1 MLAFFAVAAMGLTA
15 CQNDIEEKIE
25 AKESVVVTFV
35 ADSAAESRTSVDTSG
50 DVPVFAWGNDETF
63 AVLEQTTS
71 LASAT
76 NVEYAK
82 DDEGKA
88 TITAT
93 FDHNA
98 GQSEYKYVAVYPL
111 SGYYESDSESIYAAK
126 LYLSNN
132 QTMYSDAS
140 YDPNADLMVSKVVTT
155 AAQPTEAQYLQFTR
169 LAAVAKMSI
178 KGVEGTI
185 EKVIFTA
192 NGKNIAG
199 TIKADLENI
208 ANEDGTHNFV
218 VAEGSDTI
226 TIDGAVNNGAVYF
239 TLLPTTLEAGEGY
252 TVTIITEDKIYAKK
266 GTIPEGKSLQFAAG
280 MVTRFGVNMEGVVA
294 GDKWMLVRDVNEL
307 EAGDIVT
314 FAAANYDFVL
324 GCYVSTNFPYASYN
338 TDIVKAGDYL
348 YHPVVTDKSKYQYM
362 IQPLVV
368 VKSDESVAAFD
379 FYNGVDYEGDTKTGY
394 LTNVVTNNYL
404 VLNSYPSVNSLFY
417 TTIDDNGVASLNA
430 TDSEFTNKDLKFYN
444 YNPNSTTSS
453 YRRFVC
459 IDSEKIDAEKHDD
472 VCIYKKVGAKG
483 VVPTAGAV
491 VTVPEEEEPIVIGKE
506 GAEAATEITE
516 VKFSYVG
523 DWTISVSDNA
533 DWLTLN
539 YADGKLSYTAT
550 ANADAKREATVT
562 ITASHDGE
570 EDLTWSFDV
579 VQKGEPQIA
588 TVAEFIGKSV
598 DLYAEYIVTG
608 RLTKKATRH
617 SGYTTVADLNDDT
630 QVATFVYIDNKD
642 GKTFFDNSDDVEL
655 GDIVQFVAPVT
666 SSKTGGS
673 KAIHTIFNGYYNL
686 SATTN
691 VDHVAYSG
699 GEVTVTINKEGN
711 LTPQTI
717 TGTVNR
723 SFATVTPNGDKFVV
737 KLDANEGAPREVV
750 ATFTDGLATTSV
762 AIVQGA
768 DTSKGNTWELVT
780 DATTLEAGD
789 KVIIAAKDYDV
800 AMSTTIASDRRD
812 EIAVTKL
819 GNYYITP
826 AVGVQTLVLGAGS
839 VEGTFAF
846 YDDTNKGF
854 LVSSITSS
862 SASVAKLENQS
873 YVDENASFNVTITDG
888 AAKIKNVAGEFSSN
902 YISYNTSKYFISS
915 TSTGQALSLYRLVG
929 VKGEIPVVAAD
940 VTANNAVISE
950 DAAVSA
956 TPIPEV
962 VFNYVGDWDITAT
975 TDAEW
980 ITSLAFDKANNCLTY
995 TAEAN
1000 LGAVRETT
1008 VTITA
1013 TLAGQTDITWEF
1025 NLLQKGFIPKMT
1037 IAEYIAIPANDRSDN
1052 EYVRYEL
1059 TGRITEA
1066 EKIFQ
1071 NLAIFT
1077 IDDESGDPIEVRG
1090 LVDEATNQNVAGDLN
1105 LKVGDVIT
1113 ITVPRLTDVE
1123 TAGKSGKPAY
1133 YISHYNIE
1141 ATATAAEYTAG
1152 STATISIATTSG
1164 LDVTYEMGDCDFA
1177 EISYTTD
1184 PTSENTTATVTF
1196 TSTNEAEVARSVD
1209 VTFKTGLAST
1219 TVTVTQKID
1228 PAKIKGWV
1236 LVTDAS
1242 ELAIGDE
1249 VIIVAKN
1256 ANYALGCYTSSS
1268 TTTANKNTSE
1278 VVINGNSIT
1287 SEEVES
1293 KSVQKFT
1300 LVEGYIT
1307 NTFAFEFTYNS
1318 STYYLYA
1325 NSGVKLY
1332 SNKNNGGRA
1341 FAIDI
1346 EADGNAIITSQG
1358 TTKYVITYNYKGSP
1372 AAFTTSGISASLA
1385 TDVDADIC
1393 IYKNTEK

>member
-50 DVPVFAWGNDETF
+50 DVPVFAWGNNETF

-199 TIKADLENI
+199 TINADLENI

-239 TLLPTTLEAGEGY
+239 TLMPTTLAAGDEY
-252 TVTIITEDKIYAKK
+252 TVTIVTEDKIYVKK
-266 GTIPEGKSLQFAAG
+266 GTIPDGKSLQFAAG

-314 FAAANYDFVL
+314 FVSKNYNWVM
-324 GCYVSTNFPYASYN
+324 GKWASSYPYASY
-338 TDIVKAGDYL
+338 TEVVKIGDYL
-348 YHPVVTDKSKYQYM
+348 YHPIAAASEANNR
-362 IQPLVV
+362 IQHLVV
-368 VKSDESVAAFD
+368 APRAGKENAFE
-379 FYNGVDYEGDTKTGY
+379 FYNQPNEYDGDSYSGY
-394 LTNVVTNNYL
+394 ICTYSTNNNL
-404 VLNSYPSVNSLFY
+404 KVQTTPSGRSLFY
-417 TTIDDNGVASLNA
+417 TTIEDGTATLEA
-430 TDSEFTNKDLKFYN
+430 TDSDHTYKKLRYRAYSGGN
-444 YNPNSTTSS
+444 TTSN
-453 YRRFVC
+453 RRFGC
-459 IDSEKIDAEKHDD
+459 TSTITNEHDD
-472 VCIYKKVGAKG
+472 ICIYKIAGGVKG
-483 VVPTAGAV
+483 VVPTPEAQF
-491 VTVPEEEEPIVIGKE
+491 TVPAENSPVVIGKE
-506 GAEAATEITE
+506 GATGAEFETVA
-516 VKFSYVG
+516 FNYVG

-539 YADGKLSYTAT
+539 YADEKLSYTAT
-550 ANADAKREATVT
+550 ANTGAVRNAVVT

-570 EDLTWSFDV
+570 DDIVKTFKV
-579 VQKGEPQIA
+579 VQKGEPQPI
-588 TVAEFIGKSV
+588 SV
-598 DLYAEYIVTG
+598 EDFAKLGVDANAEYLVTG
-608 RLTKKATRH
+608 VITTSVKSNTSDTEISDGKGNTAKFRYVYTADNKSSFYNTDANALGNVVTILATKTN
-617 SGYTTVADLNDDT
+617 SGY
-630 QVATFVYIDNKD
+630 
-642 GKTFFDNSDDVEL
+642 
-655 GDIVQFVAPVT
+655 
-666 SSKTGGS
+666 GGS
-673 KAIHTIFNGYYNL
+673 SSAHALCQGYYNL
-686 SATTN
+686 SATVET
-691 VDHVAYSG
+691 DHVAYSG
-699 GEVTVTINKEGN
+699 GDVKVTIAKGGT

-717 TGTVNR
+717 TGSVSELFAQLIYTENATE
-723 SFATVTPNGDKFVV
+723 ATV
-737 KLDANEGAPREVV
+737 KLPTNEGAPREVV

-768 DTSKGNTWELVT
+768 DTTKGNTWELVT
-780 DATTLEAGD
+780 DAATLEAGD

-800 AMSTTIASDRRD
+800 AMSTTIASDRRS
-812 EIAVTKL
+812 ETAVTKI
-819 GNYYITP
+819 GNYYLVP
-826 AVGVQTLVLGAGS
+826 SALDVQTFVLGAGS
-839 VEGTFAF
+839 VDGTFAF
-846 YDDTNKGF
+846 YDATNKGF

-862 SASVAKLENQS
+862 SASVAKLENQP
-873 YVDENASFNVTITDG
+873 YVDENASFNVTIADG
-888 AAKIKNVAGEFSSN
+888 AATIKNVAGEFSGN

-929 VKGEIPVVAAD
+929 VKGTIPVVAAD
-940 VTANNAVISE
+940 VTANDAVISE

-1059 TGRITEA
+1059 TGRIIEA
-1066 EKIFQ
+1066 EDIFQ
-1071 NLAIFT
+1071 SLAVFT
-1077 IDDESGDPIEVRG
+1077 IDDESGDPIQVRG
-1090 LVDEATNQNVAGDLN
+1090 LVDESTNQNVAGNLN

-1177 EISYTTD
+1177 TISYTTD

-1196 TSTNEAEVARSVD
+1196 TSTNEAEAARSVD

-1228 PAKIKGWV
+1228 PAKVKGWV

-1256 ANYALGCYTSSS
+1256 ANYALGCFTS
-1268 TTTANKNTSE
+1268 THANNANSKKSE
-1278 VVINGNSIT
+1278 VVINGNSIS
-1287 SEEVES
+1287 SEEVNS
-1293 KSVQKFT
+1293 KDVQKFT
-1300 LVEGYIT
+1300 LVEGYSDGT
-1307 NTFAFEFTYNS
+1307 VAFEFDLSGTTYYMYYTTGGLKMHTTKASNS
-1318 STYYLYA
+1318 RAWTIDVAADGEATITSKSSGKVVRFNYVSSSGGFSTYSTTA
-1325 NSGVKLY
+1325 N
-1332 SNKNNGGRA
+1332 
-1341 FAIDI
+1341 
-1346 EADGNAIITSQG
+1346 
-1358 TTKYVITYNYKGSP
+1358 
-1372 AAFTTSGISASLA
+1372 LA
-1385 TDVDADIC
+1385 TDAQAAIC
-1393 IYKNTEK
+1393 IYKNTEKE

>member
-35 ADSAAESRTSVDTSG
+35 ADSAAESRTSVNTEG
-50 DVPVFAWGNDETF
+50 DVPVFAWGNNETF

-98 GQSEYKYVAVYPL
+98 GQSGYKYVAVYPL
-111 SGYYESDSESIYAAK
+111 SGYYESDSESINTAK

-140 YDPNADLMVSKVVTT
+140 YDPNADLMVSKVVAT

-199 TIKADLENI
+199 TINADLENI

-239 TLLPTTLEAGEGY
+239 TLMPTTLEAGDEY
-252 TVTIITEDKIYAKK
+252 TVTIVTEDKIYAKK
-266 GTIPEGKSLQFAAG
+266 GTIPESKSLQFAAG

-314 FAAANYDFVL
+314 F
-324 GCYVSTNFPYASYN
+324 VSKNNNWVMGKWASNFPYASY
-338 TDIVKAGDYL
+338 TEVVKIGDYL
-348 YHPVVTDKSKYQYM
+348 YHPIAKASEANNR
-362 IQPLVV
+362 IQHLVV
-368 VKSDESVAAFD
+368 APRAGKENAFE
-379 FYNGVDYEGDTKTGY
+379 FYNQPNEYDDDDYSGY
-394 LTNVVTNNYL
+394 ICTNSSNNYL
-404 VLNSYPSVNSLFY
+404 KVQTTPSGRSLFY
-417 TTIDDNGVASLNA
+417 TTIEEDGTASLEA
-430 TDSEFTNKDLKFYN
+430 TDSDHTYKKLRYRAYNGGNVTNN
-444 YNPNSTTSS
+444 
-453 YRRFVC
+453 RRFGC
-459 IDSEKIDAEKHDD
+459 TNTITNEHDD
-472 VCIYKKVGAKG
+472 ICIYKIAGGVKG
-483 VVPTAGAV
+483 VVPTPEAQF
-491 VTVPEEEEPIVIGKE
+491 TVPDEDEPVVIGKE

-550 ANADAKREATVT
+550 ANTGAVRNAVVT

-570 EDLTWSFDV
+570 DDIVKTFNV
-579 VQKGEPQIA
+579 VQKGEPQPI
-588 TVAEFIGKSV
+588 SV
-598 DLYAEYIVTG
+598 EDFAKLGVDENAEYIVTG
-608 RLTKKATRH
+608 ILTTIPTSNYSNLVVSDADGNTANFRYVYMANNTSTLLYNNKDIKVGDVVTILATKTN
-617 SGYTTVADLNDDT
+617 SGY
-630 QVATFVYIDNKD
+630 
-642 GKTFFDNSDDVEL
+642 
-655 GDIVQFVAPVT
+655 
-666 SSKTGGS
+666 GGS
-673 KAIHTIFNGYYNL
+673 SSAHALCQGYYNL
-686 SATTN
+686 SATVET
-691 VDHVAYSG
+691 DRVAYSG
-699 GEVTVTINKEGN
+699 GEVKVTIAKGGT

-717 TGTVNR
+717 TGSVSELWAQLIYTENATE
-723 SFATVTPNGDKFVV
+723 ATV
-737 KLDANEGAPREVV
+737 KLPTNEGAPREVV

-768 DTSKGNTWELVT
+768 DTSNGNTWELVT
-780 DATTLEAGD
+780 DAATLEAGD

-800 AMSTTIASDRRD
+800 AMSTNITSDRRS
-812 EIAVTKL
+812 EAAVTKI
-819 GNYYITP
+819 GNYYLVPT
-826 AVGVQTLVLGAGS
+826 ALDVQTFVLGAGS
-839 VEGTFAF
+839 VDGTFAF

-862 SASVAKLENQS
+862 SSSVAKLENQS
-873 YVDENASFNVTITDG
+873 YVDENASFNVTIADG
-888 AAKIKNVAGEFSSN
+888 AAKIKNVAGEFSGN

-929 VKGEIPVVAAD
+929 VKGTIPVVAAD
-940 VTANNAVISE
+940 VTANDAVISE

-956 TPIPEV
+956 TAIPEV

-980 ITSLAFDKANNCLTY
+980 ITSLAFDKANNYLTY

-1013 TLAGQTDITWEF
+1013 TLAGQTDITWDF

-1037 IAEYIAIPANDRSDN
+1037 IAEYIAIPEEDMSDN
-1052 EYVRYEL
+1052 VYVRYEL
-1059 TGRITEA
+1059 TGRIENIESPSATNS
-1066 EKIFQ
+1066 K
-1071 NLAIFT
+1071 FT
-1077 IDDESGDPIEVRG
+1077 ITDGTESVQVYG
-1090 LVDEATNQNVAGDLN
+1090 LVVENSDKDYGDLN
-1105 LKVGDVIT
+1105 LKVGDVVT
-1113 ITVPRLTDVE
+1113 ITAPRIANCD
-1123 TAGKSGKPAY
+1123 TAGKGSTNPAY

-1209 VTFKTGLAST
+1209 VTFTTGLAST

-1228 PAKIKGWV
+1228 PAKVKGWI

-1256 ANYALGCYTSSS
+1256 ANYALGCFTS
-1268 TTTANKNTSE
+1268 THANNANSKKSE
-1278 VVINGNSIT
+1278 VVINGNSIS
-1287 SEEVES
+1287 SEEVNS
-1293 KSVQKFT
+1293 KDVQKFT
-1300 LVEGYIT
+1300 LVEGYSEGT
-1307 NTFAFEFTYNS
+1307 VAFEFDLSGTTYYMYYTTGGLKMHTTKASNS
-1318 STYYLYA
+1318 RAWTVDVAADGEATITSKSSSKVVRFNYVSSSGGFSTYLTTA
-1325 NSGVKLY
+1325 N
-1332 SNKNNGGRA
+1332 
-1341 FAIDI
+1341 
-1346 EADGNAIITSQG
+1346 
-1358 TTKYVITYNYKGSP
+1358 
-1372 AAFTTSGISASLA
+1372 LA
-1385 TDVDADIC
+1385 TDAQAAIC
-1393 IYKNTEK
+1393 IYKNTEKE

>member
-1 MLAFFAVAAMGLTA
+1 MLAFIAVAAMGLTA

-50 DVPVFAWGNDETF
+50 DVPVFAWGNNETF

-71 LASAT
+71 SFASDT

-199 TIKADLENI
+199 TINADLENI

-239 TLLPTTLEAGEGY
+239 TLLPTTLEAGDEY
-252 TVTIITEDKIYAKK
+252 TVTIVTDKNIYVKK
-266 GTIPEGKSLQFAAG
+266 GTIPSGKSLQFAAG

-314 FAAANYDFVL
+314 F
-324 GCYVSTNFPYASYN
+324 VSKNNNWVMGKWGSYYPYASY
-338 TDIVKAGDYL
+338 TEVVKIGDYL
-348 YHPVVTDKSKYQYM
+348 YHPIADASEANNR
-362 IQPLVV
+362 IQHLVV
-368 VKSDESVAAFD
+368 APRAGKENAFE
-379 FYNGVDYEGDTKTGY
+379 FYNQADEYDDDDYYGY
-394 LTNVVTNNYL
+394 ICTYSTNNYL
-404 VLNSYPSVNSLFY
+404 KVQATPSGKSLFY
-417 TTIDDNGVASLNA
+417 TTIAEDGTATLEA
-430 TDSEFTNKDLKFYN
+430 TDSDDKYKKLRYRAYNGGNKTDN
-444 YNPNSTTSS
+444 
-453 YRRFVC
+453 RRFGC
-459 IDSEKIDAEKHDD
+459 TNTTTDEHDD
-472 VCIYKKVGAKG
+472 ICIYKIAGGVKG
-483 VVPTAGAV
+483 VVPTPEAQF
-491 VTVPEEEEPIVIGKE
+491 TVPAENSPVVIVKE

-550 ANADAKREATVT
+550 ANTGAVRNAVVT

-570 EDLTWSFDV
+570 DDIVKTFKV
-579 VQKGEPQIA
+579 VQKGEPQPI
-588 TVAEFIGKSV
+588 SV
-598 DLYAEYIVTG
+598 KDFSALGVDPNAEYLVTG
-608 RLTKKATRH
+608 VITTRVEYSSDDTVISDGKGNTANFRYVYTADNTSSFYKTEANALGNVVTILATKTN
-617 SGYTTVADLNDDT
+617 SGY
-630 QVATFVYIDNKD
+630 
-642 GKTFFDNSDDVEL
+642 G
-655 GDIVQFVAPVT
+655 
-666 SSKTGGS
+666 GGS
-673 KAIHTIFNGYYNL
+673 SSSAHALCQGYYNL
-686 SATTN
+686 SATVET
-691 VDHVAYSG
+691 DRVAYSG
-699 GEVTVTINKEGN
+699 GEVKVTIAKGGT

-717 TGTVNR
+717 TGSVSELFAQLIYTENATE
-723 SFATVTPNGDKFVV
+723 ATV
-737 KLDANEGAPREVV
+737 KLAANEGAPRKVV

-762 AIVQGA
+762 TIIQGA
-768 DTSKGNTWELVT
+768 DTSNGNTWELVT
-780 DATTLEAGD
+780 DAATLEAGD

-800 AMSTTIASDRRD
+800 AMSTTINSSDRRD
-812 EIAVTKL
+812 EIAVDKL
-819 GNYYITP
+819 GNYYLVP
-826 AVGVQTLVLGAGS
+826 SALGVQTFVLGAGS
-839 VEGTFAF
+839 VDGTFAF
-846 YDDTNKGF
+846 YDDTNNGF

-862 SASVAKLENQS
+862 SSSVAKLENQS
-873 YVDENASFNVTITDG
+873 YVDENASFNVTIADG
-888 AAKIKNVAGEFSSN
+888 AAKIKNVAGEFSGN

-929 VKGEIPVVAAD
+929 VKGTIPVVAAD
-940 VTANNAVISE
+940 VTVNQAVISE

-1025 NLLQKGFIPKMT
+1025 KLLQKGFIPKMT
-1037 IAEYIAIPANDRSDN
+1037 IAEYNAIPAEDRSDN

-1059 TGRITEA
+1059 TGRIESIESGSLTDA
-1066 EKIFQ
+1066 K
-1071 NLAIFT
+1071 FT
-1077 IDDESGDPIEVRG
+1077 IYDGTADVQVYSIYTEDGTKHFGNLD
-1090 LVDEATNQNVAGDLN
+1090 
-1105 LKVGDVIT
+1105 LKVGDVVT
-1113 ITVPRLTDVE
+1113 LTAPRRTDVD
-1123 TAGKSGKPAY
+1123 TAGKGNKYPAY

-1141 ATATAAEYTAG
+1141 AIATTAEYTSG

-1196 TSTNEAEVARSVD
+1196 TSTNEAEAARSVD
-1209 VTFKTGLAST
+1209 VTFTTGLAST
-1219 TVTVTQKID
+1219 TVTVSQDVD
-1228 PAKIKGWV
+1228 PAKVKGWV

-1242 ELAIGDE
+1242 TLGIGDE
-1249 VIIVAKN
+1249 IIIAAKDS
-1256 ANYALGCYTSSS
+1256 AVALGVSS
-1268 TTTANKNTSE
+1268 A
-1278 VVINGNSIT
+1278 SIT
-1287 SEEVES
+1287 TQKSFPGVAVNKVGTAIVDEAEEVGMQTFTIVES
-1293 KSVQKFT
+1293 DTAGKIA
-1300 LVEGYIT
+1300 L
-1307 NTFAFEFTYNS
+1307 EFTHKN
-1318 STYYLYA
+1318 STYYLYVGSSLKGNTTKASNYARLSISIDSASGAADIMCSAGTAYYPSYNSTA
-1325 NSGVKLY
+1325 NSF
-1332 SNKNNGGRA
+1332 GGKKKA
-1341 FAIDI
+1341 EVENPVA
-1346 EADGNAIITSQG
+1346 
-1358 TTKYVITYNYKGSP
+1358 
-1372 AAFTTSGISASLA
+1372 
-1385 TDVDADIC
+1385 
-1393 IYKNTEK
+1393 IYKKKK

>member
-199 TIKADLENI
+199 TINADLANI

-239 TLLPTTLEAGEGY
+239 TLLPTTLEAGNEY
-252 TVTIITEDKIYAKK
+252 TVTIVTEDKIYAKK
-266 GTIPEGKSLQFAAG
+266 GTIPEDKSLQFAAG

-394 LTNVVTNNYL
+394 LANMDTNNRL
-404 VLNSYPSVNSLFY
+404 VLNSYPSANSLFY
-417 TTIDDNGVASLNA
+417 TTIDENGIATLEA
-430 TDSEFTNKDLKFYN
+430 TDSSNNYKSLKY
-444 YNPNSTTSS
+444 YEYSSTSH
-453 YRRFVC
+453 RFVC
-459 IDSEKIDAEKHDD
+459 TNSTGTKYDD
-472 VCIYKKVGAKG
+472 ILIYKIAGDVKG
-483 VVPTAGAV
+483 VVPTPEAQF
-491 VTVPEEEEPIVIGKE
+491 TVPDEDEPVVIVKE
-506 GAEAATEITE
+506 GAEVATEITE
-516 VKFSYVG
+516 VVFSYVG

-550 ANADAKREATVT
+550 ANTGAVRNAVVT

-570 EDLTWSFDV
+570 DDIVKTFNV
-579 VQKGEPQIA
+579 VQKGEPQPI
-588 TVAEFIGKSV
+588 SV
-598 DLYAEYIVTG
+598 EDFAKLGVDENAEYIVTG
-608 RLTKKATRH
+608 ILTTIPTSNYSNLVVSDADGNTANFRYVYMADNTSSLLYNNKDIKVGDVVTILATKTN
-617 SGYTTVADLNDDT
+617 SGY
-630 QVATFVYIDNKD
+630 
-642 GKTFFDNSDDVEL
+642 
-655 GDIVQFVAPVT
+655 
-666 SSKTGGS
+666 GGS
-673 KAIHTIFNGYYNL
+673 SSAHALCQGYYNL
-686 SATTN
+686 SATVET
-691 VDHVAYSG
+691 DRVAYSG
-699 GEVTVTINKEGN
+699 GEVKVTIAKGGT

-717 TGTVNR
+717 TGSVSELFAQLIYTENATE
-723 SFATVTPNGDKFVV
+723 ATV
-737 KLDANEGAPREVV
+737 KLPTNEGAPREVV

-762 AIVQGA
+762 TIIQGA
-768 DTSKGNTWELVT
+768 DTSNGNTWELVT
-780 DATTLEAGD
+780 DAATLEAGD

-800 AMSTTIASDRRD
+800 AMSTNITSDRRD
-812 EIAVTKL
+812 EAAVTKI
-819 GNYYITP
+819 GNYYLVP
-826 AVGVQTLVLGAGS
+826 SALDVQTFVLGAGS
-839 VEGTFAF
+839 VDGTFAF

-862 SASVAKLENQS
+862 SSSVAKLENQP
-873 YVDENASFNVTITDG
+873 YVDENASFNVTIADG
-888 AAKIKNVAGEFSSN
+888 AAKIKNVAGEFSGN

-940 VTANNAVISE
+940 VTANDAVISE

-980 ITSLAFDKANNCLTY
+980 ITSLAFDKANNYLTY

-1037 IAEYIAIPANDRSDN
+1037 IAEYIAIPEEDMSDN
-1052 EYVRYEL
+1052 IFIRYEL
-1059 TGRITEA
+1059 TGRIESIESTSA
-1066 EKIFQ
+1066 TSSK
-1071 NLAIFT
+1071 FT
-1077 IDDESGDPIEVRG
+1077 ITDGTEIVQVYG
-1090 LVDEATNQNVAGDLN
+1090 LVVENSDKDYGDLN
-1105 LKVGDVIT
+1105 LKVGDVVT
-1113 ITVPRLTDVE
+1113 ITAPRIANCD
-1123 TAGKSGKPAY
+1123 TAGKGSTNPAY

-1164 LDVTYEMGDCDFA
+1164 LEVTYEMGDCDFA
-1177 EISYTTD
+1177 TISYTTD

-1196 TSTNEAEVARSVD
+1196 TSTNEAEAARSVD
-1209 VTFKTGLAST
+1209 VTFTTGLAST
-1219 TVTVTQKID
+1219 TITVTQKID
-1228 PAKIKGWV
+1228 PAKVKGWV

-1256 ANYALGCYTSSS
+1256 ANYALGCFTS
-1268 TTTANKNTSE
+1268 THANNANSKKSE
-1278 VVINGNSIT
+1278 VVINGNSIS
-1287 SEEVES
+1287 SEEVNS
-1293 KSVQKFT
+1293 KDVQKFT
-1300 LVEGYIT
+1300 LVEGYSEGT
-1307 NTFAFEFTYNS
+1307 VAFEFDLSGTTYYMYYTTGGLKMHTTKASNS
-1318 STYYLYA
+1318 RAWTVDVAADGEATITSKSSSKVVRFNYVSSSGGFSTYSTTA
-1325 NSGVKLY
+1325 N
-1332 SNKNNGGRA
+1332 
-1341 FAIDI
+1341 
-1346 EADGNAIITSQG
+1346 
-1358 TTKYVITYNYKGSP
+1358 
-1372 AAFTTSGISASLA
+1372 LA
-1385 TDVDADIC
+1385 TDAQAAIC
-1393 IYKNTEK
+1393 IYKNTEKE

>member
-50 DVPVFAWGNDETF
+50 DVPVFAWGNNETF

-140 YDPNADLMVSKVVTT
+140 YDPNADLMVSKVVAT

-199 TIKADLENI
+199 TINADLENI

-218 VAEGSDTI
+218 VAEGSDSI

-239 TLLPTTLEAGEGY
+239 TLMPTTLAAGDEY
-252 TVTIITEDKIYAKK
+252 TVTIVTEDKIYVKK
-266 GTIPEGKSLQFAAG
+266 GTIPDGKSLQFAAG

-314 FAAANYDFVL
+314 F
-324 GCYVSTNFPYASYN
+324 VSKNNNWVMGKWASNFPYASY
-338 TDIVKAGDYL
+338 TEVVKIGDYL
-348 YHPVVTDKSKYQYM
+348 YHPIAAASEANNR
-362 IQPLVV
+362 IQHLVV
-368 VKSDESVAAFD
+368 APRAGKENAFE
-379 FYNGVDYEGDTKTGY
+379 FYNQPNEYDDDDYSGY
-394 LTNVVTNNYL
+394 ICTNSSNNYL
-404 VLNSYPSVNSLFY
+404 KVQTTPSGRSLFY
-417 TTIDDNGVASLNA
+417 TTIEEDGTATLEA
-430 TDSEFTNKDLKFYN
+430 TDSDHTYKKLRYRAYNGGNVTNN
-444 YNPNSTTSS
+444 
-453 YRRFVC
+453 RRFGC
-459 IDSEKIDAEKHDD
+459 TNTITNEHDD
-472 VCIYKKVGAKG
+472 ICIYKIAGGVKG
-483 VVPTAGAV
+483 VVPTPEAQF
-491 VTVPEEEEPIVIGKE
+491 TVPAENSPVVIGKE

-550 ANADAKREATVT
+550 ANTGAVRNAVVT

-570 EDLTWSFDV
+570 DDIVKTFKV
-579 VQKGEPQIA
+579 VQKGEPQPISVEDFA
-588 TVAEFIGKSV
+588 KLGVDPNAEYLVTGVITKSV
-598 DLYAEYIVTG
+598 EYSSSDTEISDGKGNTAKFRYVYTADNKSSFYNTDANVEGNVVTI
-608 RLTKKATRH
+608 LATKTN
-617 SGYTTVADLNDDT
+617 SGY
-630 QVATFVYIDNKD
+630 
-642 GKTFFDNSDDVEL
+642 
-655 GDIVQFVAPVT
+655 
-666 SSKTGGS
+666 GGS
-673 KAIHTIFNGYYNL
+673 SSAHALCQGYYNL
-686 SATTN
+686 SATVET
-691 VDHVAYSG
+691 DRVAYSG
-699 GEVTVTINKEGN
+699 GDVKVTITKGGT

-717 TGTVNR
+717 TGSVSELFAQLIYTENATE
-723 SFATVTPNGDKFVV
+723 ATV
-737 KLDANEGAPREVV
+737 KLAANEGAPRQVV

-762 AIVQGA
+762 TIIQGA
-768 DTSKGNTWELVT
+768 DTSNGNTWELVT
-780 DATTLEAGD
+780 DAATLEAGD

-800 AMSTTIASDRRD
+800 AMSTNITSDRRS
-812 EIAVTKL
+812 EAAVTKI
-819 GNYYITP
+819 GNYYLVPT
-826 AVGVQTLVLGAGS
+826 ALDVQTFVLGAGS
-839 VEGTFAF
+839 VDGTFAF

-862 SASVAKLENQS
+862 SASVAKLENQP

-888 AAKIKNVAGEFSSN
+888 AAKIKNVAGEFSGN

-929 VKGEIPVVAAD
+929 AKGEIPVVAAD

-980 ITSLAFDKANNCLTY
+980 ITSLAFDKANNYLTY

-1037 IAEYIAIPANDRSDN
+1037 IAEYNAIPAEDRSDN

-1059 TGRITEA
+1059 TGRIESIESGSLTDA
-1066 EKIFQ
+1066 K
-1071 NLAIFT
+1071 FT
-1077 IDDESGDPIEVRG
+1077 IYDGTADVQVYSIYTEDGTKHFGHLD
-1090 LVDEATNQNVAGDLN
+1090 
-1105 LKVGDVIT
+1105 LKVGDVVT
-1113 ITVPRLTDVE
+1113 LTAPRRTDVD
-1123 TAGKSGKPAY
+1123 TAGKGNNAPAY

-1141 ATATAAEYTAG
+1141 AIATTAEYTTG

-1209 VTFKTGLAST
+1209 VTFTTGLAST
-1219 TVTVTQKID
+1219 TVTVSQDVD
-1228 PAKIKGWV
+1228 PAKVKGWV

-1242 ELAIGDE
+1242 TLGIGDE
-1249 VIIVAKN
+1249 IIIAAKDS
-1256 ANYALGCYTSSS
+1256 AVALGVSS
-1268 TTTANKNTSE
+1268 A
-1278 VVINGNSIT
+1278 GSIT
-1287 SEEVES
+1287 SQKSFPGVAVNKVGTAIVDEAEEVGMQTFTIVES
-1293 KSVQKFT
+1293 DTAGKIA
-1300 LVEGYIT
+1300 L
-1307 NTFAFEFTYNS
+1307 EFTHKN
-1318 STYYLYA
+1318 STYYLYVGSSLKGNSTKASNYARLSISIDSASGVADIMCSAGTAYYPSYSSTA
-1325 NSGVKLY
+1325 NSF
-1332 SNKNNGGRA
+1332 GGKKKA
-1341 FAIDI
+1341 EVENPVA
-1346 EADGNAIITSQG
+1346 
-1358 TTKYVITYNYKGSP
+1358 
-1372 AAFTTSGISASLA
+1372 
-1385 TDVDADIC
+1385 
-1393 IYKNTEK
+1393 IYKKKK

>member
-35 ADSAAESRTSVDTSG
+35 ADSAAASRTSVDTSG
-50 DVPVFAWGNDETF
+50 DVPVFSWDDDETF

-98 GQSEYKYVAVYPL
+98 GQSGYKYVAVYPL
-111 SGYYESDSESIYAAK
+111 SGYYESESESINDAILTLPA
-126 LYLSNN
+126 S
-132 QTMYSDAS
+132 QTMYSADS

-192 NGKNIAG
+192 KDKNIAG
-199 TIKADLENI
+199 VITADLENI

-218 VAEGSDTI
+218 VKEGGDTI
-226 TIDGAVNNGAVYF
+226 TIDGEINNGAVYF
-239 TLLPTTLEAGEGY
+239 TLLPTTLEAGDEY
-252 TVTIITEDKIYAKK
+252 TVTIVTEDKIYAKK
-266 GTIPEGKSLQFAAG
+266 GTIPEDKSLQFAAG
-280 MVTRFGVNMEGVVA
+280 MVTRFGVNMEDVVA

-314 FAAANYDFVL
+314 F
-324 GCYVSTNFPYASYN
+324 VSKKYNWVMGKWASNFPYASY
-338 TDIVKAGDYL
+338 TEVVKIGDYL
-348 YHPVVTDKSKYQYM
+348 YHPIAAASEANNR
-362 IQPLVV
+362 IQHLVV
-368 VKSDESVAAFD
+368 APRAGKENAFE
-379 FYNGVDYEGDTKTGY
+379 FYNQPNEYDDDDYSGY
-394 LTNVVTNNYL
+394 ICNHSSNYYMK
-404 VLNSYPSVNSLFY
+404 VQSTPSGRSLFY
-417 TTIDDNGVASLNA
+417 TTIAEDGTATLEA
-430 TDSEFTNKDLKFYN
+430 TDSDYKYKSLKYYN
-444 YNPNSTTSS
+444 YSSANTGHRFVCTNSTTSS
-453 YRRFVC
+453 
-459 IDSEKIDAEKHDD
+459 IDDI
-472 VCIYKKVGAKG
+472 CIYKIAGGVKG
-483 VVPTAGAV
+483 VVPTPEAQF
-491 VTVPEEEEPIVIGKE
+491 TVPAENSPVVIVKE

-550 ANADAKREATVT
+550 ANTGAVRNAVVT

-570 EDLTWSFDV
+570 DDIVKTFKV
-579 VQKGEPQIA
+579 VQKGEPQPIS
-588 TVAEFIGKSV
+588 VKDFAELPV
-598 DLYAEYIVTG
+598 DANAEYLVTG
-608 RLTKKATRH
+608 VI
-617 SGYTTVADLNDDT
+617 TTSVEYSSDDT
-630 QVATFVYIDNKD
+630 VISD
-642 GKTFFDNSDDVEL
+642 GKGNTANFRYVYTADN
-655 GDIVQFVAPVT
+655 T
-666 SSKTGGS
+666 SSFYKTDANALGNVVTILATKSYSKNYGGS
-673 KAIHTIFNGYYNL
+673 SSAHALCQGYYNL
-686 SATTN
+686 SATVET
-691 VDHVAYSG
+691 DRVAYSG
-699 GEVTVTINKEGN
+699 GEVKVTIAKGGT

-717 TGTVNR
+717 TGSVSELFAQLIYTENATE
-723 SFATVTPNGDKFVV
+723 ATV
-737 KLDANEGAPREVV
+737 KLAANEGAPRDVV

-762 AIVQGA
+762 TIIQGA
-768 DTSKGNTWELVT
+768 DTTNGNTWELVT
-780 DATTLEAGD
+780 DAATLEAGD

-800 AMSTTIASDRRD
+800 AMSTTINSSDRRD
-812 EIAVTKL
+812 EAAVTKI
-819 GNYYITP
+819 GNYYLVP
-826 AVGVQTLVLGAGS
+826 SALDVQTFVLGAGS
-839 VEGTFAF
+839 VDGTFAF

-862 SASVAKLENQS
+862 SSSVAKLENQS

-888 AAKIKNVAGEFSSN
+888 AAKIKNVAGEFSGN

-929 VKGEIPVVAAD
+929 VKGTIPVVAAD

-1037 IAEYIAIPANDRSDN
+1037 IAEYIAIPEEDMSDN
-1052 EYVRYEL
+1052 VYVRYEL
-1059 TGRITEA
+1059 TGRIESIESTSA
-1066 EKIFQ
+1066 TSSK
-1071 NLAIFT
+1071 FT
-1077 IDDESGDPIEVRG
+1077 ITDGTESVQVYG
-1090 LVDEATNQNVAGDLN
+1090 LVVENSDKDYGDLN
-1105 LKVGDVIT
+1105 LKVGDVVT
-1113 ITVPRLTDVE
+1113 ITAPRIANCA
-1123 TAGKSGKPAY
+1123 TAGKGSTNPAY

-1196 TSTNEAEVARSVD
+1196 TSTNEAEAARSVD
-1209 VTFKTGLAST
+1209 VTFTTGLAST
-1219 TVTVTQKID
+1219 TITVTQKID
-1228 PAKIKGWV
+1228 PAKVKGWV

-1256 ANYALGCYTSSS
+1256 ANYALGCFTS
-1268 TTTANKNTSE
+1268 THANNANSKKSE
-1278 VVINGNSIT
+1278 VVINGNSIS
-1287 SEEVES
+1287 SEEVNS
-1293 KSVQKFT
+1293 KDVQKFT
-1300 LVEGYIT
+1300 LVEGYSEGT
-1307 NTFAFEFTYNS
+1307 VAFEFDLSGTTYYMYYTTGGLKMHTTKASNS
-1318 STYYLYA
+1318 RAWTVDVAADGEATITSKSSSKVVRFNYKTESGGFSTY
-1325 NSGVKLY
+1325 S
-1332 SNKNNGGRA
+1332 
-1341 FAIDI
+1341 
-1346 EADGNAIITSQG
+1346 
-1358 TTKYVITYNYKGSP
+1358 TT
-1372 AAFTTSGISASLA
+1372 AELA
-1385 TDVDADIC
+1385 TASQAAIC